1 MQITVDPGNALGD
14 TTPADNTTTIN
25 FTAIAP
31 FTLTNKFIWPL
42 AGTQSQDWTIVNYVD
57 ANPLGG
63 QAADFNGGPFTYD
76 GHDAMDITLP
86 NFAKMDAGLQVMA
99 AAAGVVSQVQDGNFD
114 RNVSGGGSANFVA
127 IDHPNGW
134 RTYYYH
140 LSANTITVKVG
151 DTVAAGHV
159 LGLAGSSG
167 NSTLAH
173 LHFAVYHNGN
183 KVETNYA
190 PASYWQQTVPYQDTV
205 PLAAMDSGLSAD
217 SLDHQNQP
225 VQAYWDALSPPG
237 ADSTLK
243 DLAAEER
250 PVSISTIPTSFTGG
264 VWAWDNPSNFHVGEA
279 YTINWLRPDET
290 VAATGTFT
298 IPLTG
303 SGGAAAWYYAGPWSS
318 YPGTWAFQLVK
329 DGVEVVRKAFVVT
342 SGAAPA
348 TLRVTQ
354 SGTYLPNGRTTPI
367 DFGTTPAGSPNFGTF
382 TLNQPG
388 LFAADVG
395 QHFHAPGI
403 FRGRC
408 SSCLDCGREAGPLS

>member
-1 MQITVDPGNALGD
+1 MPIPWRD
-14 TTPADNTTTIN
+14 
-25 FTAIAP
+25 
-31 FTLTNKFIWPL
+31 
-42 AGTQSQDWTIVNYVD
+42 
-57 ANPLGG
+57 
-63 QAADFNGGPFTYD
+63 QAADFNGGPFIYD

-114 RNVSGGGSANFVA
+114 RNTVGGGSANFVV

-151 DTVAAGHV
+151 DTVAAGQV

-167 NSTLAH
+167 NSTAGPFALCGLSQRPRSRDELRSRFVLA
-173 LHFAVYHNGN
+173 
-183 KVETNYA
+183 T
-190 PASYWQQTVPYQDTV
+190 TVPYQDAV

-264 VWAWDNPSNFHVGEA
+264 VWAWDNPSNFHVGET

-290 VAATGTFT
+290 VAATSTFT

-303 SGGAAAWYYAGPWSS
+303 SGA
-318 YPGTWAFQLVK
+318 
-329 DGVEVVRKAFVVT
+329 
-342 SGAAPA
+342 
-348 TLRVTQ
+348 
-354 SGTYLPNGRTTPI
+354 LPL
-367 DFGTTPAGSPNFGTF
+367 GTTPVRG
-382 TLNQPG
+382 LRIRVPG
-388 LFAADVG
+388 
-395 QHFHAPGI
+395 
-403 FRGRC
+403 R
-408 SSCLDCGREAGPLS
+408 SSL